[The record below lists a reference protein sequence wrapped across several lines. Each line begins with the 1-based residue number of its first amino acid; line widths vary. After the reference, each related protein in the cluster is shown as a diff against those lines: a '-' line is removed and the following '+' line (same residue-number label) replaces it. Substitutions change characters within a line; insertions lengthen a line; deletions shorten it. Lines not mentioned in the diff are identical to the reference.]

1 MKTIEKSILVWY
13 SAEQMFDLVSAVDRY
28 PEFLPWCDHA
38 QILTQHDD
46 GVTAEVGMAY
56 GKLKQ
61 SFVTRNTHVAGRQI
75 DLQLVRGPFSNLEG
89 HWRVTPVGDTGDA
102 ACRTELALVYGFD
115 NSLLSSLVSPVFDR
129 IASSLV
135 DAFFKRAN
143 DVYA

>member
-13 SAEQMFDLVSAVDRY
+13 SAEQMFDLVSAVDQY
-28 PEFLPWCDHA
+28 PQFLPWCDHA
-38 QILTQHDD
+38 HILARHDD

-61 SFVTRNTHVAGRQI
+61 SFVTRNTHVTGRQI
-75 DLQLVRGPFSNLEG
+75 DLQLIRGPFSNLEG
-89 HWRVTPVGDTGDA
+89 HWKFNPVGDAGDA

-143 DVYA
+143 DVYG